1 VVVAVVVVGDVVWLD
16 VTVVVGVVDSSLIAI
31 TSTLVIV
38 ASPTTVI
45 PTLVIWA
52 AIVSSVASGTSLY
65 ACAIS
70 SPATQASVMLVI
82 SSRRITPV
90 AAIAVARVRRV
101 NNSSCCVCGHD
112 PAPKLTRM
120 FCSRSSARAA
130 GHTAVLAIWTE
141 SIKSVSTIAV
151 REQLSTGRLRNPD
164 GEQLKSMLYPN
175 VYSSIMALS
184 AMAVAGHALPWL
196 ASRSFEP
203 STAVHTTAATRV
215 GLVSQSA
222 MPSSSFRANESHRS
236 SCGCPPLA
244 SNPR

>member
-1 VVVAVVVVGDVVWLD
+1 MHTSSPWRGVVVTVVVAVEVCEVVAVDVTVVVVVGDVVWLD

-70 SPATQASVMLVI
+70 SPETQVSVMLVI
-82 SSRRITPV
+82 SSRRIVPDD
-90 AAIAVARVRRV
+90 AIAFATMRRV
-101 NNSSCCVCGHD
+101 NNSSCCVCGHE

-130 GHTAVLAIWTE
+130 GHTAVVAVCID
-141 SIKSVSTIAV
+141 SIKSVRMIAV
-151 REQLSTGRLRNPD
+151 N
-164 GEQLKSMLYPN
+164 
-175 VYSSIMALS
+175 
-184 AMAVAGHALPWL
+184 
-196 ASRSFEP
+196 
-203 STAVHTTAATRV
+203 
-215 GLVSQSA
+215 
-222 MPSSSFRANESHRS
+222 
-236 SCGCPPLA
+236 
-244 SNPR
+244 